1 LRQCLLRLRSNF
13 EPVGLDPLVVD
24 PQTVRINGDLVQV
37 DAVEFLHRAQ
47 SQAPADLEQAAA
59 LYRGELLEGL
69 VLDKEP
75 FDTWLQAQRA
85 EVAKAATHVL
95 RRAAEQRDQAGDG
108 FGAIQVGEKLVAL
121 DPVNEDAHR
130 LLLRLLARH
139 QGRDTA
145 LRHADTLARMVR
157 EEVGSELEAATTDLI
172 TEIRKSAPPA
182 VAAADA
188 AGSPEPPASHVMP
201 PLALPD
207 APSIA
212 VLPFVNMSGNTEHE
226 YFADGITEDIITG
239 LSRLRWL
246 LVIAR
251 TSTFAYKSGS
261 VDVRKV
267 ARDLGVRYVLE
278 GSVRTSGAAGQP
290 GAQIRITAQ
299 LIDAASGN
307 HIWAEKYDRRLHDIF
322 AVQDDITQHTVA
334 AIEPHLYVAEGFR
347 AAARPTSLDVW
358 GLVARAIT
366 LVNKV
371 GRQQNEEA
379 RRLLHRAIEIDPGC
393 ARAHA
398 ILSWAEWWSAHC
410 SWNPAGRYE
419 GLERAARY
427 AESGLH
433 RDPSEPWARMTYGF
447 SLSTAGQHARAL
459 EELQA
464 ALALNPSFALGHM
477 IHGWALMRAGSFDAA
492 VAATGLALRLSPIDG
507 FAGLYNA
514 THGLTLLGARRFSEA
529 LPYLRASIVEF
540 AEYAGHFNTLI
551 SCLGHLGLIEEAREF
566 LAQRH
571 QIAHRLTIGELRRH
585 LGRFAHHQTFIE
597 GLIKVGVPED

>member
-1 LRQCLLRLRSNF
+1 
-13 EPVGLDPLVVD
+13 
-24 PQTVRINGDLVQV
+24 
-37 DAVEFLHRAQ
+37 
-47 SQAPADLEQAAA
+47 
-59 LYRGELLEGL
+59 
-69 VLDKEP
+69 
-75 FDTWLQAQRA
+75 
-85 EVAKAATHVL
+85 
-95 RRAAEQRDQAGDG
+95 
-108 FGAIQVGEKLVAL
+108 
-121 DPVNEDAHR
+121 
-130 LLLRLLARH
+130 
-139 QGRDTA
+139 
-145 LRHADTLARMVR
+145 
-157 EEVGSELEAATTDLI
+157 
-172 TEIRKSAPPA
+172 
-182 VAAADA
+182 
-188 AGSPEPPASHVMP
+188 
-201 PLALPD
+201 
-207 APSIA
+207 

-261 VDVRKV
+261 VDVRQV
-267 ARDLGVRYVLE
+267 ARELGVRYVLE

-299 LIDAASGN
+299 LIEAASGN

-379 RRLLHRAIEIDPGC
+379 RRLLHRAIEIDPDC

-464 ALALNPSFALGHM
+464 ALTLNPSFALGHM
-477 IHGWALMRAGSFDAA
+477 IHGWALMRAGFFDDA

-514 THGLTLLGARRFSEA
+514 THGLTLLGSRRFSEA

-551 SCLGHLGLIEEAREF
+551 SCLGHLGLVDEAREF

-571 QIAHRLTIGELRRH
+571 RIAHRLTIGELRRH
-585 LGRFAHHQTFIE
+585 LGRFAHLQTFID